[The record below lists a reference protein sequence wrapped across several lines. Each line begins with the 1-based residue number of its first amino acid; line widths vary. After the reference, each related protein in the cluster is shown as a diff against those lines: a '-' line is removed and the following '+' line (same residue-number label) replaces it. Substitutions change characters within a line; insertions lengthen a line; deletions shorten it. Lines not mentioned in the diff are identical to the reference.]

1 MDNSSVNFKYT
12 VNVNYSNNLLSLFL
26 LQNLQQNLNLLEQ
39 HFKIVIYNKGNN
51 YKIQGNA
58 KKSIAEVQK
67 VLSTLNS
74 YLNNNNYNTANLLN
88 NFLNTPFAKQGVNAN
103 NLSNTIKTKRKTIVL
118 KNAKQVKYCNA
129 IDTKDVVF
137 ATGPAGGG
145 KTYLAVAKAV
155 EFWLQGKIEKI
166 IVSRPIVEAGESLG
180 FLPGDMHE
188 KVDPYLTPIKDAVR
202 DMLPPEIIAEM
213 QRNNTFEVAPIAF
226 MRGRTFANS
235 FVILDEAQNASIIQ
249 LKMLLTRLGENSK
262 LVINGDLSQVDLTA
276 KNPSGLRV
284 CIDIVKH
291 INQIALIEFTAQ
303 DIVRSALVQSIV
315 NAFSKHGV

>member
-1 MDNSSVNFKYT
+1 LDNPSVNFKYT

-39 HFKIVIYNKGNN
+39 HFKVVVYNKGTN

-67 VLSTLNS
+67 VLNTLNS
-74 YLNNNNYNTANLLN
+74 YLNNNNYSQPNLLN
-88 NFLNTPFAKQGVNAN
+88 NFLNTPFANQNISAN
-103 NLSNTIKTKRKTIVL
+103 NTANTIKTKRKTIVL
-118 KNAKQVKYCNA
+118 KNAKQIKYCNA
-129 IDTKDVVF
+129 IDTKSVVF

-188 KVDPYLTPIKDAVR
+188 KVDPYLTPIKDALR

-213 QRNNTFEVAPIAF
+213 QRNNIFEVAPIAF
-226 MRGRTFANS
+226 MRGRTFTNS

-249 LKMLLTRLGENSK
+249 LKMLLTRLGENTK
-262 LVINGDLSQVDLTA
+262 LVVNGDLSQVDLTA
-276 KNPSGLRV
+276 KNPSGLSV

-291 INQIALIEFTAQ
+291 INQIALIEFNAQ